1 MILKFFYTIFI
12 GILLAL
18 FVGVGTA
25 AFYKAPKYPEQPAA
39 LKIPYSSPYDSPA
52 RATESSALLAEQEKF
67 DRQYKAFEEKN
78 QLYHRNVSI
87 IGLTAAVIM
96 LVISLTV
103 FRSLSVIADG
113 LLLGGV
119 FTLIYSMFRGF
130 ETKDEIFR
138 FIVISIGL
146 AISLI
151 IGYIKFIKSQ
161 EKKTTNKRK

>member
-1 MILKFFYTIFI
+1 MVIRFFYIIFI

-25 AFYKAPKYPEQPAA
+25 AFYKAPKYPEYPASM
-39 LKIPYSSPYDSPA
+39 KYPA
-52 RATESSALLAEQEKF
+52 PATNETPVKASDSSALRADQEKYDNLYKKF
-67 DRQYKAFEEKN
+67 DEANK
-78 QLYHRNVSI
+78 LYQRNVSI
-87 IGLTAAVIM
+87 IALTAAVLM
-96 LVISLTV
+96 LVISLTI
-103 FRSLSVIADG
+103 FRQLFVIADG

-138 FIVISIGL
+138 FIVIAIGL

-151 IGYIKFIKSQ
+151 IGYIKFIKPQ
-161 EKKTTNKRK
+161 ESTTRKQK